1 MDIAPLMMRF
11 RRKLLDGTKP
21 ALKVAL
27 PEKVVV
33 PE

>member
-1 MDIAPLMMRF
+1 MSPLMMRL
-11 RRKLLDGTKP
+11 RRKLLDGTSP

-33 PE
+33 PV